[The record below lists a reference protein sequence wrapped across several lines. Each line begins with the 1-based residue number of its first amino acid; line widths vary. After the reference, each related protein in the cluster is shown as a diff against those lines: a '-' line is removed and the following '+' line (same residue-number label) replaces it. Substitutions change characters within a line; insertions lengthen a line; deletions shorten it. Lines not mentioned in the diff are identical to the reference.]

1 MIFSATLGD
10 KQVCIALLLKHKS
23 CKEPH
28 IHFQLNRYLLNAWDD
43 QLTQKKPLLPVIP
56 IVIYHRRRWKKRDVS
71 LYFDQLPAA
80 ALSYVPSFDRAGR
93 TIFPHVTYLPNLG
106 HPTIELV
113 TIFSDVSKQAEN
125 YSISLYDQL
134 IQEGVEKGIEAGIDQ
149 TNRKAIRAML
159 TLNMEKAMIAS
170 ALELPI
176 EQVDRYIEQLNPSKR

>member
-1 MIFSATLGD
+1 M
-10 KQVCIALLLKHKS
+10 
-23 CKEPH
+23 
-28 IHFQLNRYLLNAWDD
+28 
-43 QLTQKKPLLPVIP
+43 
-56 IVIYHRRRWKKRDVS
+56 
-71 LYFDQLPAA
+71 
-80 ALSYVPSFDRAGR
+80 
-93 TIFPHVTYLPNLG
+93 
-106 HPTIELV
+106 

-176 EQVDRYIEQLNPSKR
+176 EQVDRYIEQLNSSKLQPCSAYVTGASLHSKDPVT